1 MSQRIHTQLI
11 GEVRKDIRKIIAVQ
25 RKEKWDNG
33 ERQEKKTIKMGTFIS
48 ILVLIRNEKKILKPK
63 VYVF

>member
-33 ERQEKKTIKMGTFIS
+33 ERQEKKNYKNGNIYINFSSYKK
-48 ILVLIRNEKKILKPK
+48 REKNT
-63 VYVF
+63 